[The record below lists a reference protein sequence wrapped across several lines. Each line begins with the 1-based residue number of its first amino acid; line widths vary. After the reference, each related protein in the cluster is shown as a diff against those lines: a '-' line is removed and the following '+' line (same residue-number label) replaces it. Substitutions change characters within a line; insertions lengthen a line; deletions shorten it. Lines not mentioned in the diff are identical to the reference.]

1 MVITKSYINVFPLLN
16 SELFT
21 FHVIDVIK
29 YTLEPVSEDI
39 NNKLSNVILM
49 RQSDKT
55 VNMIFS

>member
-29 YTLEPVSEDI
+29 YTLELVSEDI
-39 NNKLSNVILM
+39 NNKL
-49 RQSDKT
+49 RK
-55 VNMIFS
+55 